1 MAQTLSAQKQYTNGS
16 ITSLTP
22 GCECLGPAAN
32 RHGMS
37 QSWARAHGPPAIEPC
52 KGLPIRDSVAHCVFQ
67 FILIV
72 VASMALKRLYFMDI

>member
-1 MAQTLSAQKQYTNGS
+1 MLILKQTYIKQYISIIHIIMAQTLSAQKQYTNGS

-37 QSWARAHGPPAIEPC
+37 QS
-52 KGLPIRDSVAHCVFQ
+52 
-67 FILIV
+67 
-72 VASMALKRLYFMDI
+72 